1 MALIVIT
8 VQDTENGAVV
18 SLAAEPPMNMSA
30 APEGEAQKLAHLM
43 LGALPMNAPKDEAR
57 SDVELLNAMSGV
69 LDKAAALTAELG
81 AIPAA
86 GGEPAPAVDPG
97 VQFPM

>member
-18 SLAAEPPMNMSA
+18 SLAAEPQLNLA
-30 APEGEAQKLAHLM
+30 EAPTTEAQKLAHVM
-43 LGALPMNAPKDEAR
+43 LGALPMNAPQEEAR
-57 SDVELLNAMSGV
+57 SEVELLTAMSGV
-69 LDKAAALTAELG
+69 LDKAAALTAE
-81 AIPAA
+81 I
-86 GGEPAPAVDPG
+86 GGEPAPAATGHDPG